1 MALIEDLMKT
11 KLVIAGPKETVR
23 QVSSQMDQN
32 GVGAVLVV
40 EGNGGAAKLL
50 GLFSERDLLH
60 RVVVAGLDPET
71 TPIESVMTREPITVG
86 PETHVRECVEL
97 IRERGFRHLP
107 VVHDEKPIGILS
119 ARDFQQYVVS
129 GLETLID
136 QARYREALEEGHDPY
151 DHLGGGYSK

>member
-11 KLVIAGPKETVR
+11 KLVIAGPKETVW

-40 EGNGGAAKLL
+40 EGSGDAAKLR

-71 TPIESVMTREPITVG
+71 TPIDSVMTKEPISVG
-86 PETHVRECVEL
+86 PETHVRECAEL

-107 VVHDEKPIGILS
+107 VVRDGKPIGVLS
-119 ARDFQQYVVS
+119 VRDFQQYIVS
-129 GLETLID
+129 GLESLID
-136 QARYREALEEGHDPY
+136 QARYREALEEGLDPY
-151 DHLGGGYSK
+151 DHLGGSYSK

>member
-40 EGNGGAAKLL
+40 EGSGDTAELR

-71 TPIESVMTREPITVG
+71 TPIESVMTKEPITVG
-86 PETHVRECVEL
+86 PETHIRKCAEL

-107 VVHDEKPIGILS
+107 VVHDGRPIGILS
-119 ARDFQQYVVS
+119 ARDFQQYIVA
-129 GLETLID
+129 GLESFID

-151 DHLGGGYSK
+151 NHMGGSYSK

>member
-11 KLVIAGPKETVR
+11 KLVIAKPKDTVR
-23 QVSSQMDQN
+23 QVSSQMAQN

-40 EGNGGAAKLL
+40 EGSGDMAELL

-71 TPIESVMTREPITVG
+71 TPIGSVMTKDPITVG
-86 PETHVRECVEL
+86 PETHVRECAEL

-107 VVHDEKPIGILS
+107 VVQDGKPIGVLS
-119 ARDFQQYVVS
+119 VRDFQQFVVS
-129 GLETLID
+129 GLESVID

-151 DHLGGGYSK
+151 DHLGGSYSK

>member
-11 KLVIAGPKETVR
+11 KLVIAEPKDTVR

-40 EGNGGAAKLL
+40 EGSGDMAELL

-60 RVVVAGLDPET
+60 RVVAAGLDPET
-71 TPIESVMTREPITVG
+71 TPIGSVMTKDPITVG
-86 PETHVRECVEL
+86 PETHVRECAEL

-107 VVHDEKPIGILS
+107 VVQDGKPIGVLS
-119 ARDFQQYVVS
+119 VRDFQQYVVS

>member
-11 KLVIAGPKETVR
+11 ELVIAGPKETVR
-23 QVSSQMDQN
+23 QVSTQMDQN

-40 EGNGGAAKLL
+40 EGSGDTAKLR

-71 TPIESVMTREPITVG
+71 TPIDSVMTKELITVG
-86 PETHVRECVEL
+86 PDMHVRECAEL

-107 VVHDEKPIGILS
+107 VVNDGKPIGVLS
-119 ARDFQQYVVS
+119 VRDFQQYIVT
-129 GLETLID
+129 GLEELID
-136 QARYREALEEGHDPY
+136 QARYREALEQGQDPY
-151 DHLGGGYSK
+151 DHLGGSYSK